1 MPAFPPHEFAKQLV
15 QLQQNQSGIT
25 IGRITRL
32 PVFQARAR
40 DNSALNEMLALGTD
54 AKYSSYANLARKAMG
69 VIDYVDTVCNAVGA
83 TLYYNY
89 KYEQYTRENNENGN
103 ILTDAEIHAKCENDI
118 AIMLALTAQPLKRT
132 DKSAFFWRNSKTVL
146 GPLYLYMGSELIN
159 KVGMARANWIKRK
172 AEGMG
177 SLKNTMLWLYSLGAG
192 VGAVAF
198 LTELAIAYLTGNT
211 PDDDDSLSAW
221 LIATYINSAYGQ
233 YTSQMPV
240 IGQIT
245 DLFTSPYSA
254 LFSTTS
260 QIPGVKT
267 IQSGKK
273 IGKMLTD
280 NKVYSVAEW
289 QAEITRLARDL
300 NGVAGYAG
308 GINSHMPWLTVTSSI
323 LQSLTAAMN
332 AAYFIS
338 TGARNDAFYAD
349 WLLPDWY
356 KETSSRRSKR
366 KGTSKPRR
374 SKSLVE
380 QILTPEDK

>member
-1 MPAFPPHEFAKQLV
+1 
-15 QLQQNQSGIT
+15 
-25 IGRITRL
+25 
-32 PVFQARAR
+32 
-40 DNSALNEMLALGTD
+40 
-54 AKYSSYANLARKAMG
+54 
-69 VIDYVDTVCNAVGA
+69 
-83 TLYYNY
+83 
-89 KYEQYTRENNENGN
+89 
-103 ILTDAEIHAKCENDI
+103 
-118 AIMLALTAQPLKRT
+118 MLALTAQPLKRT

-177 SLKNTMLWLYSLGAG
+177 SIKNTSLWLYSLGAG

-198 LTELAIAYLTGNT
+198 LTELAVAYLTGNT

-240 IGQIT
+240 IGQIV
-245 DLFTSPYSA
+245 DLFTSPYSS
-254 LFSTTS
+254 LFGTIS

-267 IQSGKK
+267 IQSGKE

-280 NKVYSVAEW
+280 DKVYSGAEW
-289 QAEITRLARDL
+289 QAELTRLARDL

-308 GINSHMPWLTVTSSI
+308 GVNSHMPWLTVTSSI
-323 LQSLTAAMN
+323 LQSITTAMN
-332 AAYFIS
+332 IANFFS
-338 TGARNDAFYAD
+338 TGVRNDAFYAD
-349 WLLPDWY
+349 WFPDWY
-356 KETSSRRSKR
+356 KETGTRKR
-366 KGTSKPRR
+366 KPRR

-380 QILTPEDK
+380 QWLTPDQK